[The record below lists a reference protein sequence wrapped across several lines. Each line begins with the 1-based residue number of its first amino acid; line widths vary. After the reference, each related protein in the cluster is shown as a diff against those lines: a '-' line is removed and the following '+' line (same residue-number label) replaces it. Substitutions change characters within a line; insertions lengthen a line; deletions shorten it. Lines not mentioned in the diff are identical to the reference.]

1 MKKCLHLRCSVLV
14 FARED
19 GDVIVYLGL
28 LPLRDALCDPN
39 DVAILLLLQFD
50 VGVEDPKVEL
60 LQESESV
67 QLHLF
72 KD

>member
-1 MKKCLHLRCSVLV
+1 MRGSDLV
-14 FARED
+14 FAWED
-19 GDVIVYLGL
+19 GDVVMYLGL
-28 LPLRDALCDPN
+28 LPLCDAFSDPN

-60 LQESESV
+60 LQESKSV